1 MNMKLMNLLE
11 NVVSVMK
18 WLGVLVASFNHQ
30 DSRWVAMGLSDGFWL
45 IQKLMRLIMPGVENG
60 LT

>member
-30 DSRWVAMGLSDGFWL
+30 DSRWVAMGISVAVF
-45 IQKLMRLIMPGVENG
+45 G
-60 LT
+60 LVIDKSLRVLAN